1 MVDAMK
7 KMEIENKEKISRENF
22 LENNQSE
29 NELKIGKKKKKN

>member
-22 LENNQSE
+22 LENNQSK